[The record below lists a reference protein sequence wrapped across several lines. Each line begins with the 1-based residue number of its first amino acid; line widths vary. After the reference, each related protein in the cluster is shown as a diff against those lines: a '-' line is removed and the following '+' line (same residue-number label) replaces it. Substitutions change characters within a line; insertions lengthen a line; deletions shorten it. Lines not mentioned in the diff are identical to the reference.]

1 MRLVAIG
8 QLLVHVD
15 QFLMTAGQFPASR
28 CQLTVLLIDVKGSEE
43 QSQHQQGNENDR
55 ITQFLILSYNSG
67 LVSVHDL
74 RKRTRDFEDAQTVVV
89 ELGIFHRRVDVLFC
103 PFDMLVAFLKQ
114 TQGQCLK
121 RHVLHR
127 AALRVAQRSLD
138 EIFLVAVLLA

>member
-74 RKRTRDFEDAQTVVV
+74 RKRTRDFEDAQTVIV
-89 ELGIFHRRVDVLFC
+89 ELGILHRRIDVEFCPRDLFFTLIEQANGQILQSKVFHR
-103 PFDMLVAFLKQ
+103 
-114 TQGQCLK
+114 
-121 RHVLHR
+121 
-127 AALRVAQRSLD
+127 
-138 EIFLVAVLLA
+138 AVL